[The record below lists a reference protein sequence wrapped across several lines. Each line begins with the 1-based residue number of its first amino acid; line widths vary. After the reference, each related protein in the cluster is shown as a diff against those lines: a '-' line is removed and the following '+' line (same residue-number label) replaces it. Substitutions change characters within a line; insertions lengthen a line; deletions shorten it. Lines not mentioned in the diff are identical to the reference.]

1 MACFYSS
8 HPYISIYIVTFLLI
22 SQWSSTTNAKPNIAT
37 TLSTK
42 PKTCPYPSLLI
53 SKACKGTASISSL
66 EEACIKSLT
75 LDHRTAST
83 STALE
88 LAKAALNLAMEKAKH
103 TQFLIGSPKKPCFKS
118 CMENYKDSV
127 LEGLQKAELSMAK
140 GNVDD
145 MDDELSLARDAA
157 DYCNMILSVDPDDTR
172 SLVFAANVAVYN
184 HITFVMS
191 VADLL

>member
-1 MACFYSS
+1 MVCLYAS
-8 HPYISIYIVTFLLI
+8 HAYLSIHILTFLLL
-22 SQWSSTTNAKPNIAT
+22 SRWPYTNAKSNIAT
-37 TLSTK
+37 HLSTK

-53 SKACKGTASISSL
+53 SKACKGTASFSSL
-66 EEACIKSLT
+66 EEECIKSLT
-75 LDHRTAST
+75 LDHRTKSAST
-83 STALE
+83 VLE
-88 LAKAALNLAMEKAKH
+88 LAKAALSLAMEKAEH

-127 LEGLQKAELSMAK
+127 VEGLMKAQRSM
-140 GNVDD
+140 GNGDVDET
-145 MDDELSLARDAA
+145 DDDLSLARDAA

-172 SLVFAANVAVYN
+172 SLVFAANVDVYN

>member
-1 MACFYSS
+1 MPFFNSS
-8 HPYISIYIVTFLLI
+8 HAYISIYIVIFLLL
-22 SQWSSTTNAKPNIAT
+22 SRCSSTNAKFNIASP
-37 TLSTK
+37 LSTK
-42 PKTCPYPSLLI
+42 PKTCPYPSGLI
-53 SKACKGTASISSL
+53 SKACKGTASFSSL
-66 EEACIKSLT
+66 EEACIESLT
-75 LDHRTAST
+75 LDPRTASA

-88 LAKAALNLAMEKAKH
+88 LAKAALYLAIEKAQH

-118 CMENYKDSV
+118 CMENYNDSV
-127 LEGLQKAELSMAK
+127 VEGLHKAVLSMGK

-145 MDDELSLARDAA
+145 TDDELSLARDAA

-172 SLVFAANVAVYN
+172 SLVFGANMDVYN